1 MILRYLN
8 IGDLSEDE
16 LGRMFLS
23 LPEKR
28 REEMA
33 GVRNAEM
40 RNMSLAGEILARKT
54 VSELT
59 GADPFSV
66 RIIRDG
72 NGKPSCGDN
81 SAFFSI
87 SHKGRYAVCAADR
100 DHEIGVDIEKI
111 ECIRPGVAKRFFSV
125 QENRF
130 IFGEE
135 EKNRDDASP
144 ETCRR
149 FFEVWTLKEAFV
161 KNTGEGIAGI
171 RRLELLFTDAGEIT
185 GSPAGYAF
193 SIDRSISGYTTGI
206 CISL

>member
-8 IGDLSEDE
+8 AGDLSGDD
-16 LGRMFLS
+16 LDSVFLS
-23 LPEKR
+23 LPPER
-28 REEMA
+28 QEEIS
-33 GVRNAEM
+33 RIRSTEM
-40 RNMSLAGEILARKT
+40 RNLSLAGEILARTT

-59 GADPFSV
+59 GADPSSV
-66 RIIRDG
+66 RIIRNE
-72 NGKPSCGDN
+72 NGKPLCEDK

-100 DHEIGVDIEKI
+100 DHQIGVDIEKI
-111 ECIRPGVAKRFFSV
+111 GSFRPGIAERFFSES
-125 QENRF
+125 ENRF

-135 EKNRDDASP
+135 GQSRGKISYDTS
-144 ETCRR
+144 RR

-161 KNTGEGIAGI
+161 KNSGEGLAGI
-171 RRLELLFTDAGEIT
+171 RRMELQFSDTGMIAG
-185 GSPAGYAF
+185 GPDGYAF